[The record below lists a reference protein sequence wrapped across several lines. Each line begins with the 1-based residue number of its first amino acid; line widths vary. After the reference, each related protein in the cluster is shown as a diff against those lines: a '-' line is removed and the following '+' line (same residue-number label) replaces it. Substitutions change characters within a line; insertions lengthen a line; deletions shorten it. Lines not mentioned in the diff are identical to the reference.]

1 MKKNH
6 DKTNHYFEP
15 KQDAIIKSWH
25 NISINGETPY
35 VKFFAN
41 WISFNAI
48 CYALFHDK
56 AVKSIVNIDKI
67 KKLPSIKSRLELERS
82 INLKKGEVSQSNDNI
97 KVKLEFPEEL
107 NLTIKERFIEHYIYQ
122 EFKKV
127 YEDKIYFEDDD
138 EYFIELKNSLKKKN
152 GRSYVIDMSRIDQY
166 DHENDFDKMSGNR
179 IIKFCEDS
187 KLSTIIDVLYQI
199 RCNIFHGGK
208 EPGDHHD
215 DWIVKAA
222 SPVLNK
228 IVSLFIYEYPEERIS
243 RIKKIIRY
251 KQNIPKSNEL
261 FGGANLII
269 TKEDYSI
276 YDKDHNKRYPK
287 DLVIRS
293 KFCEELSWFVFELKE
308 IYSET
313 LDYTNKYVFYNLVGQ
328 TINQSFSQKKNIH
341 EVISNTLAICQKWD
355 RENPCP

>member
-1 MKKNH
+1 MINRR
-6 DKTNHYFEP
+6 DYFFES
-15 KQDAIIKSWH
+15 KQEDIIKSWH
-25 NISINGETPY
+25 NISIKEKTPY

-48 CYALFHDK
+48 CYALFHKD
-56 AVKSIVNIDKI
+56 AVKARVNIDAL
-67 KKLPSIKSRLELERS
+67 KLPSIKSRLEGEKRIPLET
-82 INLKKGEVSQSNDNI
+82 GEVYQRNENI
-97 KVKLEFPEEL
+97 KVKLQLPEQL
-107 NLTIKERFIEHYIYQ
+107 YFTINERFIEERIFT

-127 YEDKIYFEDDD
+127 FKDKIYFEDDD
-138 EYFIELKNSLKKKN
+138 EYFIELKNSLKKEN
-152 GRSYVIDMSRIDQY
+152 GRSYIIDMSRIDQY
-166 DHENDFDKMSGNR
+166 DIKNDFDEMSGNR

-187 KLSTIIDVLYQI
+187 ELSTIIDVLYQI

-222 SPVLNK
+222 NPILNK
-228 IVSLFIYEYPEERIS
+228 IVSLFIYEYPEERIA

-269 TKEDYSI
+269 TKDDYSI
-276 YDKDHNKRYPK
+276 YHKDHNKRYPK
-287 DLVIRS
+287 DLVIRT

-313 LDYTNKYVFYNLVGQ
+313 LDYINKYDFYNLVGE
-328 TINQSFSQKKNIH
+328 TINKSFSQKKNIY
-341 EVISNTLAICQKWD
+341 EVISDTLSVCQKWVIQH
-355 RENPCP
+355 PGP